1 MNCTPAQRIFGRR
14 TSYQPQVYC
23 SNLRLQTQQPQR
35 SPTQTEGEANP
46 FLQQDLRGLQPL
58 QKGETFRVVWQPG
71 DRGQKQFKG
80 EVEEQAD
87 VRTEDGTILCR
98 NRKHLRSSRELFHST
113 LTEIPSLCQPAIP
126 GKFPSAAS
134 IVNNSRSRL
143 DQPKQATKLPF
154 AAQSKDQPSYESLE
168 IPTIQDLSRIK
179 RSRRLFNPPSCLKDY
194 AQLNVLVVIRMCM

>member
-1 MNCTPAQRIFGRR
+1 MYSSTENFRTAHQLPTTGILFKPQTPDTIATKITYSDGGRSKPVFTARPSRAATATERRNIQSCMAAWRQRLEIVQRGSRR
-14 TSYQPQVYC
+14 TSRRENRRWNNLMSKPQ
-23 SNLRLQTQQPQR
+23 
-35 SPTQTEGEANP
+35 
-46 FLQQDLRGLQPL
+46 
-58 QKGETFRVVWQPG
+58 
-71 DRGQKQFKG
+71 
-80 EVEEQAD
+80 
-87 VRTEDGTILCR
+87 
-98 NRKHLRSSRELFHST
+98 HLRSSRELFHST

-194 AQLNVLVVIRMCM
+194 A